1 MACWSRSVLSA
12 AETLLNQ
19 RPERRSRK
27 PAPSSW
33 TRTSAPATAV
43 RRSKAGVTTSSLRD
57 DDDIA
62 SALPGVL
69 AEQVGQRFGEGL
81 HVLAQIGDDGAVLS
95 AVDHGMGPG
104 ET

>member
-1 MACWSRSVLSA
+1 MVPV
-12 AETLLNQ
+12 
-19 RPERRSRK
+19 RPERCGDALEPAAGTEVSEAGTEFLDENECAGDGGEAVESR
-27 PAPSSW
+27 
-33 TRTSAPATAV
+33 
-43 RRSKAGVTTSSLRD
+43 GDDSSLRD

>member
-1 MACWSRSVLSA
+1 M
-12 AETLLNQ
+12 
-19 RPERRSRK
+19 
-27 PAPSSW
+27 
-33 TRTSAPATAV
+33 
-43 RRSKAGVTTSSLRD
+43 TTSFLRD